1 MINKKKKS
9 IFDWIMDIILIAL
22 SLLIIVW
29 LIQLIFG
36 GSPGLSE
43 FNFALIILISGFFIK
58 LYREIGEM
66 KVEVKYSFER
76 LKNDM
81 ELIKNKLKIK

>member
-81 ELIKNKLKIK
+81 ELIKNKLNIK

>member
-29 LIQLIFG
+29 LIYL
-36 GSPGLSE
+36 
-43 FNFALIILISGFFIK
+43 
-58 LYREIGEM
+58 
-66 KVEVKYSFER
+66 EVKH
-76 LKNDM
+76 
-81 ELIKNKLKIK
+81 KISDFI